1 MSIGIGTGEVEET
14 EDGGRK
20 EERAT
25 IIHCPFDGDIEKN
38 PCPLEIRGSMEG
50 RRQVGSSLHVATEW
64 RQGHY

>member
-1 MSIGIGTGEVEET
+1 M
-14 EDGGRK
+14 GGGK

-38 PCPLEIRGSMEG
+38 PCPWEIRGSMEG
-50 RRQVGSSLHVATEW
+50 TRQVGSSLHVATEW